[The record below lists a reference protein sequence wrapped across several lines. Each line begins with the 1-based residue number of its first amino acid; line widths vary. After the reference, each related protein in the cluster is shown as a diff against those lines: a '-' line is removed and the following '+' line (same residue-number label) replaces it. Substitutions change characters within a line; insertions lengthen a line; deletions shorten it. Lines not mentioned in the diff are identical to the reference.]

1 MRAIITRHYKTLI
14 NAAGEILG
22 WGDSPRDRSWMADV
36 SFVSARLHRHRIK
49 FDAVHSSVLE
59 RARQTAMFH
68 ARQMGIHIIHDSP
81 ALNEVNYGSFYK
93 KKKKWVAANCPQ
105 YKTDPD
111 FVYPEGE
118 SFRQM
123 QSRSVHYVS
132 QLADE
137 KSQQT
142 ILIVAHA
149 GVIRGLISHFLGLN
163 YADHLKHKISHR
175 YIGDFQFEGK
185 DCVRYDELGKPSGFV
200 KDGAIEIP
208 FSCPVASV
216 PAISAELKSAP
227 ELPIL
232 PVAGT
237 LGA

>member
-14 NAAGEILG
+14 NAAEEILG
-22 WGDSPRDRSWMADV
+22 WGDSPPRRGWKADV
-36 SFVSARLHRHRIK
+36 AFISSRLRKHRID
-49 FDAVHSSVLE
+49 FDAVYSSDLE

-68 ARQMGIHIIHDSP
+68 ARRLGIDLVQDTA
-81 ALNEVNYGSFYK
+81 ALNEVNYGNFYK
-93 KKKKWVAANCPQ
+93 KKKKWVAENCPQ

-123 QSRSVHYVS
+123 QSRSVHYLS
-132 QLADE
+132 QLAEE
-137 KSQQT
+137 KPQQT

-200 KDGAIEIP
+200 MDGAIEIP
-208 FSCPVASV
+208 FSCSVARG
-216 PAISAELKSAP
+216 PAISAALKPVP
-227 ELPIL
+227 ELSIL
-232 PVAGT
+232 PAVGT